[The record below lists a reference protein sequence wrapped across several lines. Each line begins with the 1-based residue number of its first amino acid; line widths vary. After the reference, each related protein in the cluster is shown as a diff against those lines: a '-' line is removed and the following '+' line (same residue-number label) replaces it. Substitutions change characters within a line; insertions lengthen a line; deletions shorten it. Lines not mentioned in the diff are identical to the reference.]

1 MKKHILIYSFLLASI
16 GAFAQNYT
24 DALRF
29 SRMQYLG
36 TARFNAM
43 GGSFGALGGDL
54 SAITVNPAA
63 TGVYRNSEFTFT
75 SALSIRDMESTYNGS
90 LGEDSR
96 GNFNIGNI
104 GYVGSYRGDPNGW
117 KNYSFAIGHNRINN
131 FHNNIRIQG
140 NSMNESSIID
150 DYVNYLNQ
158 NNVDIETVE
167 EYGSDQTSFGPT
179 QAYWLY
185 LINPLGNN
193 QYQREINNTS
203 SIDQVQTIEQSG
215 HQSETF
221 FSIGGNYQDRLY
233 VGANVGLQSSRFES
247 NRVYNENYKYNSTSL
262 STDSVGI
269 FYGEETSLLTQG
281 NGFNFKLGAIYK
293 VNESV
298 RLGAAIHS
306 PTYFNFDEEY
316 SFDAASEFS
325 EGTSYEEETVF
336 NTWSYKV
343 RTPMRYMASLAY
355 VFKDMGMFNVEYEF
369 VDYSTAKFNDRR
381 RFQTDYSEANQD
393 IRNTLKRTH
402 NLRFGAEYRLEPFV
416 IRGGFRYEDNPF
428 QTNLEFSPDESRKTY
443 SLGSGYR
450 SQNYNIDL
458 TYMYSEWQN
467 TTPLYESVP
476 NAAIVDNKHHQIML
490 TVGWRW

>member
-1 MKKHILIYSFLLASI
+1 MKKYILTYSLLLASF

-24 DALRF
+24 DALRY
-29 SRMQYLG
+29 SRMQNIG

-75 SALSIRDMESTYNGS
+75 TALSIYDMESTYNS
-90 LGEDSR
+90 NFGEDSR

-117 KNYSFAIGHNRINN
+117 KNFSFAIGHNRMNN
-131 FHNNIRIQG
+131 FHKDIRIQG
-140 NSMNESSIID
+140 NSMDQSSIID

-193 QYQREINNTS
+193 QYEREINNTS
-203 SIDQVQTIEQSG
+203 SIDQVQSVEQSG

-221 FSIGGNYQDRLY
+221 FSFGGNYQDKLY
-233 VGANVGLQSSRFES
+233 IGANVSLQKVRYES
-247 NRVYNENYKYNSTSL
+247 NRVFNEFYNYEPAATSE
-262 STDSVGI
+262 DSVGA
-269 FYGEETSLLTQG
+269 FYGEETNLLNQG
-281 NGFNFKLGAIYK
+281 NGFNAKFGLIYK

-298 RLGAAIHS
+298 RLGASIHT

-325 EGTSYEEETVF
+325 EGTTYEEETVF

-343 RTPMRYMASLAY
+343 RTPMRYMASMAY
-355 VFKDMGMFNVEYEF
+355 VFKNVGLFNVEYEY
-369 VDYSTAKFNDRR
+369 VDYSTARFNDRR
-381 RFQTDYSEANQD
+381 GFRTDYSESNLD
-393 IRNTLKRTH
+393 IRNTLKATH

-428 QTNLEFSPDESRKTY
+428 QSNLVFKPDESRKTY

-467 TTPLYESVP
+467 VTPLYESVP
-476 NAAIVDNKHHQIML
+476 SEALVDNKHHQIML
-490 TVGWRW
+490 TVGWKW

>member
-1 MKKHILIYSFLLASI
+1 
-16 GAFAQNYT
+16 
-24 DALRF
+24 
-29 SRMQYLG
+29 
-36 TARFNAM
+36 
-43 GGSFGALGGDL
+43 
-54 SAITVNPAA
+54 
-63 TGVYRNSEFTFT
+63 
-75 SALSIRDMESTYNGS
+75 
-90 LGEDSR
+90 
-96 GNFNIGNI
+96 
-104 GYVGSYRGDPNGW
+104 
-117 KNYSFAIGHNRINN
+117 
-131 FHNNIRIQG
+131 
-140 NSMNESSIID
+140 
-150 DYVNYLNQ
+150 
-158 NNVDIETVE
+158 
-167 EYGSDQTSFGPT
+167 
-179 QAYWLY
+179 
-185 LINPLGNN
+185 
-193 QYQREINNTS
+193 
-203 SIDQVQTIEQSG
+203 
-215 HQSETF
+215 
-221 FSIGGNYQDRLY
+221 
-233 VGANVGLQSSRFES
+233 
-247 NRVYNENYKYNSTSL
+247 
-262 STDSVGI
+262 
-269 FYGEETSLLTQG
+269 LTQG